1 MLKAGIIQSSNSP
14 FSSPVILM
22 KKKDGSWRFCVDYKA
37 LNKTTIPVN
46 FPIPVIEELLDKL
59 YGAGYFSN
67 IDLKANITKYKHK
80 KMTLRWV
87 IGYTLWADQ
96 CTSHIPMRNKWGFA
110 KLFEKICAWFFLWYY
125 HLP

>member
-80 KMTLRWV
+80 KMTLR
-87 IGYTLWADQ
+87 
-96 CTSHIPMRNKWGFA
+96 
-110 KLFEKICAWFFLWYY
+110 
-125 HLP
+125 